1 MATIGKTALVVD
13 DDPHSLFY
21 TQRGLLK
28 LGFASVFT
36 AHSGKEALRLIQ
48 QHKVDVVLADWSM
61 PEMSGIDLLGV
72 LRSGSTVQSIPVI
85 LVTGEQRADMV
96 KEALELRL
104 SGYIVKPFSYA
115 KLMETVIRVLEQ
127 HEEEG
132 TKEGDDIGGLLTNQ

>member
-1 MATIGKTALVVD
+1 MATIGKIALVVD

-28 LGFASVFT
+28 LGFAIVLT
-36 AHSGKEALRLIQ
+36 AHSGEEALRLIS
-48 QHKVDVVLADWSM
+48 QHKVDVILADWCM
-61 PEMSGIDLLGV
+61 PEMSGIDLVSL
-72 LRSGSTVQSIPVI
+72 LRAGGAVQAIPVI

-127 HEEEG
+127 HEE
-132 TKEGDDIGGLLTNQ
+132 KPS